1 MLWAAPAHTRGGRA
15 SCGARRRSPCTGQR
29 PAGRRTKSSSTC
41 RSQLR
46 TQNNKFAIAISSGA
60 AVTGRLINR
69 RPAPR
74 SRELLCTDGVV
85 ERVAAHH
92 AHALGRQRHAG
103 TEQGLHVATKNVSP
117 RASNCVGKSRCFG
130 RVLLQQALLA
140 SIWWPSFVGGS
151 SPARSLFRT
160 FVNSFDPFFDEQSLR
175 QSLPTIDSPAS
186 GSSARR

>member
-1 MLWAAPAHTRGGRA
+1 MGGMLRPAPAHTRGGRA
-15 SCGARRRSPCTGQR
+15 SCGARRRSPCTGRR

-46 TQNNKFAIAISSGA
+46 TQNNKFAIAISSDA
-60 AVTGRLINR
+60 AVKGRLINR

-103 TEQGLHVATKNVSP
+103 TEQSLHLCGCCRGASTLSDDDGGFGIGCETFHVLQRSLHVS
-117 RASNCVGKSRCFG
+117 ASR
-130 RVLLQQALLA
+130 R
-140 SIWWPSFVGGS
+140 
-151 SPARSLFRT
+151 
-160 FVNSFDPFFDEQSLR
+160 
-175 QSLPTIDSPAS
+175 SPAS
-186 GSSARR
+186 TFHTGNLMEVLIAQ

>member
-1 MLWAAPAHTRGGRA
+1 MGGMLRPAPAHTRGGRA
-15 SCGARRRSPCTGQR
+15 SCGARRRSPCTGRR

-103 TEQGLHVATKNVSP
+103 TEQSLHLCGCC
-117 RASNCVGKSRCFG
+117 RGASTLRDDDGGFG
-130 RVLLQQALLA
+130 H
-140 SIWWPSFVGGS
+140 GCE
-151 SPARSLFRT
+151 T
-160 FVNSFDPFFDEQSLR
+160 
-175 QSLPTIDSPAS
+175 T
-186 GSSARR
+186 SSAHALGFEKVAVVGLTHR

>member
-1 MLWAAPAHTRGGRA
+1 MGGMLRPAPAHTRGGRA
-15 SCGARRRSPCTGQR
+15 SCGARRRSPCTGRR

-60 AVTGRLINR
+60 AVKGRLINR

-103 TEQGLHVATKNVSP
+103 TEQSLHLCGCCRGAQLSETMTEVTDEAVKRFMNLQRSLHVS
-117 RASNCVGKSRCFG
+117 ASR
-130 RVLLQQALLA
+130 R
-140 SIWWPSFVGGS
+140 
-151 SPARSLFRT
+151 
-160 FVNSFDPFFDEQSLR
+160 
-175 QSLPTIDSPAS
+175 SPAS
-186 GSSARR
+186 TFHTGNLMEFLRAQ